1 MNVSLLLD
9 AYKNAIS
16 DADVGNV
23 IDIKIDSY
31 SGCGHWCDG
40 DPWSP
45 SRCVSDDATS
55 GDFHDRTRDDRRR
68 AEAGVC
74 NFIPSS
80 CHTGVRV
87 SVRMEKA
94 DQNQINNLKLDKLNN
109 NFEEN
114 NNVKQEAKIQPT
126 RPVHFPPSNRIE
138 NVERLEFS
146 RSRELMSRLCA
157 TNPQFT
163 ASVLEDYIR
172 PIFREGD
179 VVLEVECGSNAAVM

>member
-1 MNVSLLLD
+1 MRMWQMLLTSRLTVRV
-9 AYKNAIS
+9 A
-16 DADVGNV
+16 VV
-23 IDIKIDSY
+23 T
-31 SGCGHWCDG
+31 
-40 DPWSP
+40 PWSP
-45 SRCVSDDATS
+45 PRCVSDDATS
-55 GDFHDRTRDDRRR
+55 GDFYVRTRDTGADGERRR
-68 AEAGVC
+68 ESVTLSR
-74 NFIPSS
+74 PVV
-80 CHTGVRV
+80 TRV
-87 SVRMEKA
+87 SESPSRMENTAEK
-94 DQNQINNLKLDKLNN
+94 QINNLKLDKLNN
-109 NFEEN
+109 NIEEN
-114 NNVKQEAKIQPT
+114 NNIKQEAKIPSA